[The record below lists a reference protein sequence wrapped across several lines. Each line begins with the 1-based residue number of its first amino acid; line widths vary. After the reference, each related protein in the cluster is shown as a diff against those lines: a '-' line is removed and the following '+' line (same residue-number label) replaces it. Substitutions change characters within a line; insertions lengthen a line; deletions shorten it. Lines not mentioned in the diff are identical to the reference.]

1 MGRIATPATGVEKS
15 RIALDRAVIR
25 FAGDSGD
32 GMQLTGE
39 QFTTESAWAGNDIAT
54 LPNFPAEIRAPAGTL
69 FGVSSFQLQFG
80 SQRVYTP
87 GDRLDCLVAMN
98 PAALKVHLRDLKPG
112 GLLLVNTAAFD
123 KRNLD
128 KAGYAQ
134 NPLDDPAL
142 AERYRLHKVDMTGL
156 THEAIKDLALNTK
169 EKDRTKNFFALGL
182 VSWIYTRPLE
192 PTLDWINKKFAKSM
206 DIAEA
211 HTRVLKAGHA
221 FGETAEIFGEHYTVD
236 AADMAPGLYRA
247 MTGNRALA
255 WGILA
260 AAQRSRVPVVYGA
273 YPITPASDI
282 LHELAMHKRFGGRT
296 IQAEDGITA
305 VTAAIGAS
313 FGGAIG
319 VTGSSGPGI
328 ALKSEGIGLAVT
340 AELPL
345 VVLNIQRAGPSTG
358 MPTKTEQADLM
369 QALYGRNSESPVAVL
384 APATPGDCFYV
395 AYEAV
400 RIAAKYMMPVIVL
413 SDGFLAN
420 GSEPWLIPDVNTLPP
435 IEIQFRTSADGF
447 FPYLRDPATLARPW
461 VRPGT
466 PGLEHRIGG
475 IEKQDVTGNIS
486 YDPENHD
493 HMVKTRAEKV
503 RRVAQEIP
511 PTTINGE
518 ATGDLLVVG
527 WGGTYGAITAAVER
541 AQTEGRSVASVHLRH
556 LNPLP
561 PDLDIPSE
569 NIVFISG
576 IGCSSRFPYYMNT
589 YGFHTIHGRAPAIAT
604 GLKLARPDLKIFVV
618 TGDGDGLSIG
628 GNHLLHVLRRNVDL
642 TVLLFNNR
650 IYGLTKGQYSPTSE
664 QGKVTKSTPMGSADR
679 PVYPVAFA
687 LGCGATFVARTVDRH
702 IAHMEETIKRAAA
715 HKGTAFVEILQN
727 CNVYNDLAWN
737 VMYDKEQRLQYELR
751 LEPGKPLLFG
761 PQDDRRAVIMDGVR
775 PKVVTAKDVPA
786 SALWV
791 HDESNVNAAK
801 LLADLFAPDFPVP
814 IGVLAAVAGPV
825 YEEIMLDQE
834 QKAISERGP
843 GDIAKLLTSGDTWR
857 IS

>member
-1 MGRIATPATGVEKS
+1 MSETATPVKGAGKVRKE
-15 RIALDRAVIR
+15 LNRAVIR

-98 PAALKVHLRDLKPG
+98 PAALKVHLSDLKPG
-112 GLLLVNTAAFD
+112 GLLIVNTAAFE

-128 KAGYAQ
+128 KAGYAG

-156 THEAIKDLALNTK
+156 TLKAIADLPLNTK

-192 PTLDWINKKFAKSM
+192 PTLDWITKKFAKNATV
-206 DIAEA
+206 AEA
-211 HTRVLKAGHA
+211 NTRVLKAGHA
-221 FGETAEIFGEHYTVD
+221 FGETAEFFEESYTVEP
-236 AADMAPGLYRA
+236 AEMTPGLYRA

-255 WGILA
+255 WGLLA
-260 AAQRSRVPVVYGA
+260 AAQRSTLPVVYGA
-273 YPITPASDI
+273 YPITPASSV
-282 LHELAMHKRFGGRT
+282 LEELAMHKRFRIRT
-296 IQAEDGITA
+296 IQAEDEIA
-305 VTAAIGAS
+305 AATAAIGAA

-319 VTGSSGPGI
+319 VTCSSGPGI
-328 ALKSEGIGLAVT
+328 ALKGEAIGLAVT

-345 VVLNIQRAGPSTG
+345 VILNIQRAGPSTG

-369 QALYGRNSESPVAVL
+369 QALYGRNSESPIVVL

-400 RIAAKYMMPVIVL
+400 RIAVKYMVPVMVL

-420 GSEPWLIPDVNTLPP
+420 GSEPWLIPDPATLPP
-435 IEIQFRTSADGF
+435 IDVHFRTEKEGF

-511 PTTINGE
+511 PTSINGP
-518 ATGDLLVVG
+518 ATGDVLVVG
-527 WGGTYGAITAAVER
+527 WGGTYGSITAAVER
-541 AQTEGRSVASVHLRH
+541 AQAAGRSVASIHLRH

-561 PDLDIPSE
+561 PDLGHILREYRRVLVPE
-569 NIVFISG
+569 INSG
-576 IGCSSRFPYYMNT
+576 QLVR
-589 YGFHTIHGRAPAIAT
+589 
-604 GLKLARPDLKIFVV
+604 
-618 TGDGDGLSIG
+618 
-628 GNHLLHVLRRNVDL
+628 VLRAEYLVDAVGFNRVRGLPLASEDIHDAINQL
-642 TVLLFNNR
+642 T
-650 IYGLTKGQYSPTSE
+650 
-664 QGKVTKSTPMGSADR
+664 GS
-679 PVYPVAFA
+679 
-687 LGCGATFVARTVDRH
+687 
-702 IAHMEETIKRAAA
+702 
-715 HKGTAFVEILQN
+715 
-727 CNVYNDLAWN
+727 
-737 VMYDKEQRLQYELR
+737 
-751 LEPGKPLLFG
+751 
-761 PQDDRRAVIMDGVR
+761 
-775 PKVVTAKDVPA
+775 
-786 SALWV
+786 
-791 HDESNVNAAK
+791 
-801 LLADLFAPDFPVP
+801 
-814 IGVLAAVAGPV
+814 
-825 YEEIMLDQE
+825 
-834 QKAISERGP
+834 QK
-843 GDIAKLLTSGDTWR
+843 
-857 IS
+857 

>member
-1 MGRIATPATGVEKS
+1 MSKTAAPEAGVQKP
-15 RIALDRAVIR
+15 RHDLDRAVIR

-112 GLLLVNTAAFD
+112 GLLVVNTSAYD

-128 KAGYAQ
+128 KAGYAS
-134 NPLDDPAL
+134 NPLDDAAL

-156 THEAIKDLALNTK
+156 TFEAIKDLALNTK

-192 PTLDWINKKFAKSM
+192 PTLDWINKKFAKSEN
-206 DIAEA
+206 IAA
-211 HTRVLKAGHA
+211 ANTRVLKAGHA
-221 FGETAEIFGEHYTVD
+221 FGETAEIFAEHYAVE
-236 AADMAPGLYRA
+236 AAEMPPGLYRA

-255 WGILA
+255 WGLCA
-260 AAQRSRVPVVYGA
+260 AAERSKIPIVYGA
-273 YPITPASDI
+273 YPITPASDV
-282 LHELAMHKRFGGRT
+282 LHELSMHKRFRIRT
-296 IQAEDGITA
+296 MQAEDEIAA
-305 VTAAIGAS
+305 VTAAIGAA

-345 VVLNIQRAGPSTG
+345 VVFNIQRAGPSTG

-369 QALYGRNSESPVAVL
+369 QALYGRNSESPVVVL
-384 APATPGDCFYV
+384 APATPGDCFYI

-400 RIAAKYMMPVIVL
+400 RIAVKYMVPVIVL

-435 IEIQFRTSADGF
+435 IEVEFRTEKEGF

-475 IEKQDVTGNIS
+475 LEKQDVTGNIS
-486 YDPENHD
+486 YDAENHD
-493 HMVKTRAEKV
+493 LMVRMRAEKV

-511 PTTINGE
+511 PTSINGP

-527 WGGTYGAITAAVER
+527 WGGTYGAITAAVEQ
-541 AQTEGRSVASVHLRH
+541 AQAEGKSVAAIHLRH
-556 LNPLP
+556 MNPLP
-561 PDLDIPSE
+561 PDLGHILREYRKVLVPE
-569 NIVFISG
+569 INSG
-576 IGCSSRFPYYMNT
+576 QLVR
-589 YGFHTIHGRAPAIAT
+589 
-604 GLKLARPDLKIFVV
+604 
-618 TGDGDGLSIG
+618 
-628 GNHLLHVLRRNVDL
+628 VLRAEYLVDAVGFNRVRGL
-642 TVLLFNNR
+642 PLSSDEIHDAMNQLL
-650 IYGLTKGQYSPTSE
+650 
-664 QGKVTKSTPMGSADR
+664 GSH
-679 PVYPVAFA
+679 P
-687 LGCGATFVARTVDRH
+687 
-702 IAHMEETIKRAAA
+702 
-715 HKGTAFVEILQN
+715 
-727 CNVYNDLAWN
+727 
-737 VMYDKEQRLQYELR
+737 
-751 LEPGKPLLFG
+751 
-761 PQDDRRAVIMDGVR
+761 
-775 PKVVTAKDVPA
+775 
-786 SALWV
+786 
-791 HDESNVNAAK
+791 
-801 LLADLFAPDFPVP
+801 
-814 IGVLAAVAGPV
+814 
-825 YEEIMLDQE
+825 
-834 QKAISERGP
+834 
-843 GDIAKLLTSGDTWR
+843 
-857 IS
+857 